1 MAYIKKFGSLLI
13 ALILTLVV
21 VPGLLSLWPAPGSES
36 REDGQVE
43 ETITL
48 WPGSQ
53 GTTVRNLQT
62 RLKAWGYYTG
72 PIDGVYGPQ
81 TTQAVRLFQSRNGLK
96 VDGVA
101 GPATLN
107 AVGLPSGT
115 TTTAQATATTVSYN
129 RSEDLNLLSR
139 VVAAEAEGEPHTGQ
153 VAVASVILN
162 RVRHPSFP
170 NTLSGVIFQPHAF
183 ESVSNGLIWRRTP
196 SQQAINAARQAL
208 DGWDPTYGCLFFW
221 NPAKA
226 VSSWIWSRPI
236 VTRIGN
242 HVFAK

>member
-1 MAYIKKFGSLLI
+1 MVDITKKCAVITAVF
-13 ALILTLVV
+13 LTLIV
-21 VPGLLSLWPAPGSES
+21 VPGILGILPAPAGNYQKSPL
-36 REDGQVE
+36 VE
-43 ETITL
+43 EVVTL
-48 WPGSQ
+48 WPGTS
-53 GTTVRNLQT
+53 GTAVRNMQS

-72 PIDGVYGPQ
+72 AVDGVYGSQ

-107 AVGLPSGT
+107 AIGLPSGT
-115 TTTAQATATTVSYN
+115 VSAQTVATNVSYN

-139 VVAAEAEGEPHTGQ
+139 VVAAEAQGEPLAGQ

-183 ESVSNGLIWRRTP
+183 ESVTNGLIWRRNP
-196 SQQAINAARQAL
+196 SQQAITAARQAL

-242 HVFAK
+242 HVFAQ